1 MQWVSN
7 KVVNKRQDSLSPR
20 LRSATAFHSLLGVLH
35 LLTVWGVISKPFTS
49 NHSSLL
55 DCTSLPTQ
63 TGYCFISFHFA
74 CALSARDGYAFEM
87 SCTHACPLCFAASG
101 LKKTSCPS
109 SGHVRLYGR
118 PRGYL
123 YWSPSMA
130 TVPLDSRLSTASE
143 ARPRSRHG
151 GVRVGSARCP
161 WTVIVDPGQRIN
173 VSLAALLPYPAG
185 ASLDASVP
193 CLADLV
199 VEEPSPSKT
208 DSHVTMRANVCKQR
222 RQVLVTSSSN
232 VLQLYVD
239 SPGGAEAPHIAVLLH
254 FTGIASAR

>member
-1 MQWVSN
+1 
-7 KVVNKRQDSLSPR
+7 
-20 LRSATAFHSLLGVLH
+20 
-35 LLTVWGVISKPFTS
+35 
-49 NHSSLL
+49 
-55 DCTSLPTQ
+55 
-63 TGYCFISFHFA
+63 
-74 CALSARDGYAFEM
+74 
-87 SCTHACPLCFAASG
+87 
-101 LKKTSCPS
+101 
-109 SGHVRLYGR
+109 
-118 PRGYL
+118 
-123 YWSPSMA
+123 MA